1 MRSAHHI
8 NLIYRT
14 PTVTIRVAIVGALL
28 GLGFCTTFAATSK
41 PVVDDIQV
49 RYTQERAKCLSGE
62 SNQDRTTCLKEAG
75 AARDQARRGQL
86 GVADTDLTRNAK
98 ARCDALAGDEARDCR
113 ARMNGAGTTSGSAAA
128 GGIYRETV
136 TREVKPA
143 DPAPA
148 ASAPG

>member
-1 MRSAHHI
+1 MRSTHRIH
-8 NLIYRT
+8 RT
-14 PTVTIRVAIVGALL
+14 PAVTIRAAIVGTLL
-28 GLGFCTTFAATSK
+28 GLGVCTAFAATK
-41 PVVDDIQV
+41 PVADDIQV

-62 SNQDRTTCLKEAG
+62 SNQDRATCLKEAG
-75 AARDQARRGQL
+75 AARDQSRRGQL
-86 GVADTDLTRNAK
+86 GAADAELTRNAK

-113 ARMNGAGTTSGSAAA
+113 ARMNGAGTTNGSAAT